1 MTPESDNDKDP
12 SVLIAHPL
20 PWRSS
25 CKQKVILA
33 YSSIT
38 LTINFPI
45 VLNDLINK
53 LDERYLKK
61 STKEGGVMPKK
72 QRIIGN
78 PSCLD

>member
-1 MTPESDNDKDP
+1 MTPESDNDKDS

-20 PWRSS
+20 PWLSS
-25 CKQKVILA
+25 CKQTVIVA
-33 YSSIT
+33 YSNIT

-61 STKEGGVMPKK
+61 STKARVG
-72 QRIIGN
+72 
-78 PSCLD
+78 